1 MTPTFIITSAIESS
15 LGPLPADIRI
25 LQTMDTVRSI
35 YRTYPD
41 AKTVLIEGGARTPTS
56 PLWNQLRGMVHVFMD
71 MTNNDQIQHLQKN
84 VMSRVSN
91 KLEMGGNSG
100 LAKTVAELTLMLN
113 ALDAINNH
121 PDMVPARQV
130 DRIFKISGRYQLS
143 PLFDKSVYEDAGM
156 KYVFKRRDASWMDAN
171 SCRAIGADHGFS
183 SRLWSFDI
191 GLLDSTQERLQAA
204 MDDMIELSTDH
215 YIDMEHLLYKHI
227 GPTQAK
233 ELDNTHL
240 FGTLGPNVSLVYD

>member
-1 MTPTFIITSAIESS
+1 MKPTFIITSAIEST

-35 YRTYPD
+35 RRTYED
-41 AKTVLIEGGARTPTS
+41 AITILVEGGSSKPTS
-56 PLWNQLRGMVHVFMD
+56 PLWTQLQGMVNVTID
-71 MTNNDQIQHLQKN
+71 MTNNEQIQHLQQN
-84 VMSRVSN
+84 IMSKVNN
-91 KLEMGGNSG
+91 KFEMGGVSG
-100 LAKTVAELTLMLN
+100 LAKTVAELTLMIN
-113 ALDAINNH
+113 TLDAINNH
-121 PDMVPARQV
+121 PEMEPTRQV

-143 PLFDKSVYEDAGM
+143 PLFDKSVYEDANM
-156 KYVFKRRDASWMDAN
+156 KYVFKRRDASWMDAA
-171 SCRAIGADHGFS
+171 SCEAIGTNHGFS

-204 MDDMIELSTDH
+204 MDDMMEISSTN

-227 GPTQAK
+227 GPSQAI

>member
-1 MTPTFIITSAIESS
+1 MTPTFIITSAIETS
-15 LGPLPADIRI
+15 LGPLPRDVRI

-35 YRTYPD
+35 YKFYPD
-41 AKTVLIEGGARTPTS
+41 AKTVLVEGGSRLPTS
-56 PLWNQLRGMVHVFMD
+56 PLWEQLLKMVHVFMD
-71 MTNNDQIQHLQKN
+71 MTNNDQIQHLQQN
-84 VMSRVSN
+84 VISHVNN
-91 KLEMGGNSG
+91 KHEMGGTSG

-143 PLFDKSVYEDAGM
+143 PLFDASVYEDAGM
-156 KYVFKRRDASWMDAN
+156 KYVFKRREASWMDADH
-171 SCRAIGADHGFS
+171 CHTIGADHGFS

-204 MDDMIELSTDH
+204 MDDMMEISSTN

-227 GPTQAK
+227 GPSQSI

>member
-1 MTPTFIITSAIESS
+1 MKPTFIVTSAIETA

-25 LQTMDTVRSI
+25 LQTMDTLRSI
-35 YRTYPD
+35 YRIYPE
-41 AKTVLIEGGARTPTS
+41 AKTVLVEGGSRTPSS
-56 PLWNQLRGMVHVFMD
+56 PLWDQLRKMVHVFMD
-71 MTNNDQIQHLQKN
+71 MTNNEQIQHLQQN
-84 VMSRVSN
+84 VMSRVNN
-91 KLEMGGNSG
+91 KFEMGGTSG
-100 LAKTVAELTLMLN
+100 MSKTVAELTLMLN
-113 ALDAINNH
+113 VLDAINNH

-143 PLFDKSVYEDAGM
+143 PMFDKSVYEDANM
-156 KYVFKRRDASWMDAN
+156 KYVFKRREASWMN
-171 SCRAIGADHGFS
+171 SVNCAAIGADHGFS

-204 MDDMIELSTDH
+204 MDDMVEISTDY

-227 GPTQAK
+227 GPTQAI
-233 ELDNTHL
+233 ELDTTHL

>member
-1 MTPTFIITSAIESS
+1 MTPTFIVTSALETN
-15 LGPLPADIRI
+15 LGPLPTDIRI

-41 AKTVLIEGGARTPTS
+41 AKTILVEGGMQLPNT
-56 PLWNQLRGMVHVFMD
+56 PLWDQLKSMVHVFMD
-71 MTNNDQIQHLQKN
+71 LTNNEQIQHLQQN

-91 KLEMGGNSG
+91 KFEMGGVSG
-100 LAKTVAELTLMLN
+100 LAKTVAELTLMVN
-113 ALDAINNH
+113 VLDALNNH

-143 PLFDKSVYEDAGM
+143 PLFDKSVYENANM
-156 KYVFKRRDASWMDAN
+156 KYVFKRRDASWMDAA
-171 SCRAIGADHGFS
+171 SCAAIGADHGFS

-204 MDDMIELSTDH
+204 LEDMIEISADH

-227 GPTQAK
+227 GPKQAI